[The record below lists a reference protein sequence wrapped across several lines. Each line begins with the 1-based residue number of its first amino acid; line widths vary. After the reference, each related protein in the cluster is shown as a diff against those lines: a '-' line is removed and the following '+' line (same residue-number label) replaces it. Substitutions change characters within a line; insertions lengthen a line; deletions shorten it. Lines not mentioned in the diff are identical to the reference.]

1 MWRAAYNIAV
11 VIAFFTVYKTTDIFA
26 ATIVVM
32 SAVGLEVAWTL
43 VRSRRVDRLQWA
55 GLGLVLVLG
64 GSTLLFRNDL
74 FIKLRPT
81 GVYWLIAAAFVSLTS
96 VCGRYPVQLLLGR
109 WVNAPEHLWA
119 RVSRTW
125 IVALFAIGSAN
136 LAVAYS
142 FPTDTWVNWRV
153 FVAPGLL
160 LGLALGQCARY
171 RSYLAEAIATHRAKT
186 PVGDHGRAAM
196 LDVH

>member
-11 VIAFFTVYKTTDIFA
+11 VFAFFTVYKTTDIFA

-43 VRSRRVDRLQWA
+43 ARRRRVDRLQWA
-55 GLGLVLVLG
+55 GLGLVLLLG
-64 GSTLLFRNDL
+64 GSTLLFRNDI

-81 GVYWLIAAAFVSLTS
+81 GVYWLIAAAFMSLIAA
-96 VCGRYPVQLLLGR
+96 CGRYPVQLILGR
-109 WVNAPEHLWA
+109 WVHAPEHLWA

-142 FPTDTWVNWRV
+142 LPTDTWVNWRV

-160 LGLALGQCARY
+160 LVLALGQCVRY
-171 RSYLAEAIATHRAKT
+171 RRYLSEAVATHRAKAT
-186 PVGDHGRAAM
+186 GQSHEGPAM
-196 LDVH
+196 SDVH